1 VVCDAGVI
9 SERGQRD
16 VFTQYNDVG
25 LQFIGS
31 SHCISNELSAR
42 PRIMVEVAQVGN
54 GKPVKLTG
62 QARKPDLGSFNDRP
76 TRLNERCIS
85 GNAEQTRCRETD

>member
-1 VVCDAGVI
+1 
-9 SERGQRD
+9 
-16 VFTQYNDVG
+16 
-25 LQFIGS
+25 
-31 SHCISNELSAR
+31 
-42 PRIMVEVAQVGN
+42 MVEVAQVGN